1 MIDFE
6 TQLCMQLAKES
17 LVVADR
23 TRNPEL
29 KSAVLGVAMRYASMA
44 EMAANRHAMSP
55 AKGWS
60 SYTAKT
66 K

>member
-6 TQLCMQLAKES
+6 TQLCVQLAKEA
-17 LVVADR
+17 LVAAQRV
-23 TRNPEL
+23 RNLEL

-44 EMAANRHAMSP
+44 EMAANRQAMSP

-60 SYTAKT
+60 TYTSWSK
-66 K
+66 